1 MFSMKSDVLFTD
13 TVISEIIE
21 LHPFEMELLKALRHK
36 WRFGEVTIL
45 MRNGLPFRLVRVQE
59 FIDLTKGSAS

>member
-45 MRNGLPFRLVRVQE
+45 MRSGLPFRLVRVQE
-59 FIDLTKGSAS
+59 FIDLTKGNAS